1 MKKFL
6 PIIQDFERYPVFY
19 DQSRQVLSLPPIINS
34 EATKITLD
42 TTDVFVEITA
52 TDLLK
57 AKTCLAVLAAQFSEY
72 CSGGFQHKVEQVEI
86 KYEKEPSRN
95 ELTPDMK
102 YDDFNIEME
111 YINRILGVKIDAQKA
126 AKCAEKM
133 GLVLKGSAGNSLQIE
148 IPPTRSDILHPC
160 DLIEDIGIGYGF
172 NNIPKVFPA
181 NNTVGSFQPN
191 NKMTDHMRHEL
202 AQSGYIESLNFAL
215 LSLKDNYTN
224 MRQEVDF
231 SECVQLSNPKTIEF
245 EIVRT
250 TLMPGLL
257 KCLQYNRKNPIPQKV
272 FEISDCVVLDP
283 ASETGAKNVR
293 KVCAMVLDQSSNFE
307 VIHGLLD
314 MIMTKIGAEHKK
326 NYKLSVDTKD
336 PRFFQP
342 WGVSIDMN
350 GKKIGSMGVLHPE
363 VLKNFELTYPV
374 TCLEIDFDALFDH
387 F

>member
-1 MKKFL
+1 
-6 PIIQDFERYPVFY
+6 
-19 DQSRQVLSLPPIINS
+19 
-34 EATKITLD
+34 
-42 TTDVFVEITA
+42 
-52 TDLLK
+52 
-57 AKTCLAVLAAQFSEY
+57 
-72 CSGGFQHKVEQVEI
+72 
-86 KYEKEPSRN
+86 
-95 ELTPDMK
+95 
-102 YDDFNIEME
+102 
-111 YINRILGVKIDAQKA
+111 
-126 AKCAEKM
+126 
-133 GLVLKGSAGNSLQIE
+133 
-148 IPPTRSDILHPC
+148 
-160 DLIEDIGIGYGF
+160 
-172 NNIPKVFPA
+172 
-181 NNTVGSFQPN
+181 
-191 NKMTDHMRHEL
+191 
-202 AQSGYIESLNFAL
+202 
-215 LSLKDNYTN
+215 
-224 MRQEVDF
+224 
-231 SECVQLSNPKTIEF
+231 
-245 EIVRT
+245 
-250 TLMPGLL
+250 MPGLL
-257 KCLQYNRKNPIPQKV
+257 KCLQYNRKNQIPQKV